1 MGRYYSG
8 DIEGK
13 FWFALQP
20 SNASERFGGTERE
33 PDYITYSFEEHDLEA
48 VEQEIQSIEEN
59 LGDKISILDKFFE
72 QSNGYNDATLEEIG
86 ITNDELR
93 EYADLK
99 LGIEIRDCIKEQG
112 YCVFDA
118 EL

>member
-20 SNASERFGGTERE
+20 SDAPSRFGGTEQE
-33 PDYITYSFEEHDLEA
+33 PAYITYDFEEHHLEE

-59 LGDKISILDKFFE
+59 LGDKISIIDKFFE
-72 QSNGYNDATLEEIG
+72 DNNGYNDAMLEEIC

-99 LGIEIRDCIKEQG
+99 LGIQIRDCIKEQG